1 MYLVSLGETS
11 PYPKIVEPF
20 RASSSS
26 LTNEFRKGDKAKLNI
41 PKGGMKG
48 LLAKTKPMAR
58 SDLASEAVWRPKQPR
73 GICLKKY
80 GGYLNLVNEFQF
92 AVKNQEVLLTT
103 RVKPMARSDL
113 AFEAV

>member
-20 RASSSS
+20 CASSSS

-48 LLAKTKPMAR
+48 LLAKTKPMA
-58 SDLASEAVWRPKQPR
+58 S
-73 GICLKKY
+73 
-80 GGYLNLVNEFQF
+80 
-92 AVKNQEVLLTT
+92 T
-103 RVKPMARSDL
+103 DL
-113 AFEAV
+113 AFGAV

>member
-1 MYLVSLGETS
+1 
-11 PYPKIVEPF
+11 
-20 RASSSS
+20 
-26 LTNEFRKGDKAKLNI
+26 
-41 PKGGMKG
+41 MKG

-103 RVKPMARSDL
+103 RGKPMARSVWPL
-113 AFEAV
+113 RPFRGQNSLEEMA